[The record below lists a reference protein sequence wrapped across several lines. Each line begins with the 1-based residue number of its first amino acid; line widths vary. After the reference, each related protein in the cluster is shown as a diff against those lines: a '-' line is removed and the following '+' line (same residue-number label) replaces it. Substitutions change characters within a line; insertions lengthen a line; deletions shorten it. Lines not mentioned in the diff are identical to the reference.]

1 MSTSTRRTAQGARA
15 GSAGDFFAAGVSVGQ
30 GVGIVRFRIGAGVVP
45 GGVLFDP
52 GVFVVFTVAGVPVSV
67 VAVVVP
73 VGVVVVPVVA
83 VVVTVVAAVVT
94 GVVSEESAV
103 SGATKW
109 TVLPSRIVTLA
120 SYS

>member
-1 MSTSTRRTAQGARA
+1 MKNHRRRITMSTSTRRTAQGARA

-67 VAVVVP
+67 AAVVVSVVAVVVP

-83 VVVTVVAAVVT
+83 VVVTVVAAVVR
-94 GVVSEESAV
+94 GLYRRRA
-103 SGATKW
+103 
-109 TVLPSRIVTLA
+109 R
-120 SYS
+120 